1 LLTTTTNLVLL
12 KTSATQQINL
22 TKMWKQPNKV
32 LFSIKIQPT
41 TNSKL
46 IGQQNQNLSNSFTL
60 LAGIR
65 RL

>member
-1 LLTTTTNLVLL
+1 
-12 KTSATQQINL
+12 
-22 TKMWKQPNKV
+22 MWKQPNKV